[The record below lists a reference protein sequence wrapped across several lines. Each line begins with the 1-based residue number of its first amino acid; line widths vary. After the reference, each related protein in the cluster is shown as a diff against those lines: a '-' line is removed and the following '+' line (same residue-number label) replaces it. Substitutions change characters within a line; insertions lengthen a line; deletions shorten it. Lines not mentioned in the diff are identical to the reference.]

1 MKKILIL
8 FLLIFCFNS
17 KGYSLDFSAIFKP
30 SIENEIKNFIKEHD
44 KAYSKQNIEEV
55 KTFYDENYISA
66 DGYNL
71 NKLGEMLENTYSSYE
86 NIKYKSKINN
96 IITSNNWAII
106 QMEDRTTAQVNPLKD
121 KEIDKDKLGFLESE
135 SSYIIYLKKDK
146 NNEWKIIQD
155 DVLTEETTLKYGIAK
170 KIDIELLTPMFIK
183 NGGEYDLALNIKNP
197 KDIVALASISRE
209 EISFPPNL
217 NNEKYRKMP
226 QEGTLERLVKAND
239 KNLDEYGSATVGF
252 TKISFNEEKTKARI
266 EVLGMAYIVKRINM
280 ENTKIPREEML
291 VEKK

>member
-71 NKLGEMLENTYSSYE
+71 NKLGEMLENTYNSYE

-106 QMEDRTTAQVNPLKD
+106 RMEDRTTAQVNPLKD
-121 KEIDKDKLGFLESE
+121 
-135 SSYIIYLKKDK
+135 
-146 NNEWKIIQD
+146 N
-155 DVLTEETTLKYGIAK
+155 
-170 KIDIELLTPMFIK
+170 
-183 NGGEYDLALNIKNP
+183 
-197 KDIVALASISRE
+197 
-209 EISFPPNL
+209 
-217 NNEKYRKMP
+217 
-226 QEGTLERLVKAND
+226 
-239 KNLDEYGSATVGF
+239 
-252 TKISFNEEKTKARI
+252 
-266 EVLGMAYIVKRINM
+266 
-280 ENTKIPREEML
+280 
-291 VEKK
+291 